1 MFLRPRIRQDLDMLF
16 DAMNQVNNK
25 GKAPMRYYQDE
36 EDLMVENQ
44 KEEFEVRDVGDN
56 QDVDNDSDDKTI

>member
-1 MFLRPRIRQDLDMLF
+1 
-16 DAMNQVNNK
+16 
-25 GKAPMRYYQDE
+25 MRYYQDE